1 MSERAAAAQTD
12 DTAFFGHPRGLS
24 TLFFTE
30 LWERFSYYGMRA
42 ILILFM
48 TAPIAAGG
56 MEYDVGKAGAVYGTY
71 VSLVYLLA
79 LPGGWVADRLIGMR
93 RAVLYGG
100 IIIMLGHIS
109 LAVPGETWFY
119 LGLLLIVVGTGLL
132 KPNVSAMVGTLY
144 DQGDVRR
151 DSGFSIYYM
160 GINVGAFISP
170 LVVGGLAQLPAFQR
184 FLVSVGLSA
193 ESSWHFGFA
202 MAAIGM
208 AIGLVWYVRG
218 GKYLG
223 DRGMHPAPAESPEAA
238 RRLKRN
244 TTIAVGGI
252 IGGLLLLVAL
262 ATMGVITITPE
273 GVAKVVGV
281 SLLLI
286 IVGFFTWLF
295 MAGTWTKEERKRLVL
310 ILVLFVA
317 AAVFWSAF
325 EQAGSSLNLFAQ
337 NDTKSYFP
345 ASWFQSANALFII
358 FLTPLFAWL
367 WVWLAQRR
375 RDPSTPA
382 KFSFGLILVGAGF
395 LVMMVA
401 ASLSAAGVKVSPM
414 WLILTYFLHTV
425 GELTLS
431 PVGLSAMSK
440 LAPQRI
446 GGMVMGVWFMATS
459 AGNFISGSV
468 LGLYASFSES
478 QVFGAVAAFSI
489 GAGLILAFMV
499 RPIKRLMQSS

>member
-1 MSERAAAAQTD
+1 MSERAAAAQMD

-100 IIIMLGHIS
+100 IIIMSGHIS

-244 TTIAVGGI
+244 TTIGVVGI

-489 GAGLILAFMV
+489 GAGVILALMV

>member
-1 MSERAAAAQTD
+1 M
-12 DTAFFGHPRGLS
+12 
-24 TLFFTE
+24 
-30 LWERFSYYGMRA
+30 
-42 ILILFM
+42 
-48 TAPIAAGG
+48 AAGG

-244 TTIAVGGI
+244 TTIGVVGI

>member
-184 FLVSVGLSA
+184 FLESVGLSA
-193 ESSWHFGFA
+193 ASSWHFGFA

>member
-100 IIIMLGHIS
+100 IIIMSGHIS

-244 TTIAVGGI
+244 TTIGVVGI

-489 GAGLILAFMV
+489 GAGVILAFMV